1 MGASAP
7 TIRNEGSLEMS
18 NHETIL
24 AILDAERG
32 EPYGDTASFKLG
44 YLILMLASI
53 ADHHPD
59 VAAELQDRL
68 KSLKGK

>member
-1 MGASAP
+1 
-7 TIRNEGSLEMS
+7 MS

-44 YLILMLASI
+44 YLMEMLGSI
-53 ADHHPD
+53 ANNHPD

-68 KSLKGK
+68 NSLKGKNNA